1 MALLAGLK
9 RVVHQLSRWFCIAGM
24 WLVLPLMFLTVA
36 DVISRDFFNKPIPGV
51 FELSEYMLCVI
62 ILLGAAYTQQ
72 VKGHVSVD
80 FLTSRFPLKAR
91 RTIEVLTTLLCL
103 FMVTLVVWQGFVVG
117 LEETGVSDMLR
128 IPKGPF
134 MILVGAGGMLLWL
147 ELLIGLIE
155 SIARTSG
162 R

>member
-1 MALLAGLK
+1 MAQLEALR
-9 RVVHQLSRWFCIAGM
+9 RVVHQLSRWTCIAGM
-24 WLVLPLMFLTVA
+24 AFILPLMFLTVA
-36 DVISRDFFNKPIPGV
+36 DVISRDFFNKPLPGV

-91 RTIEVLTTLLCL
+91 MTIELLTTLLSL
-103 FMVTLVVWQGFVVG
+103 VMATLVVWQGFVVG

-128 IPKGPF
+128 IPKAPF
-134 MILVGAGGMLLWL
+134 MVLVGAGGIVLWL

-155 SIARTSG
+155 SIARASG

>member
-9 RVVHQLSRWFCIAGM
+9 RVIHQLSSAICIAGM
-24 WLVLPLMFLTVA
+24 WLVLPLMLLTVA

-72 VKGHVSVD
+72 KKGHVSVD

-91 RTIEVLTTLLCL
+91 KSIDVLTTLLSL
-103 FMVTLVVWQGFVVG
+103 SMVTLVVWQGFVVG
-117 LEETGVSDMLR
+117 FAETGVSDMLR
-128 IPKGPF
+128 IPKAPF
-134 MILVGAGGMLLWL
+134 MVLVGAGGILLWL
-147 ELLIGLIE
+147 ELAIGLIE
-155 SIARTSG
+155 SIARGSG

>member
-128 IPKGPF
+128 IPKAPF

>member
-128 IPKGPF
+128 IPKAPF

-155 SIARTSG
+155 SIARPSG

>member
-1 MALLAGLK
+1 
-9 RVVHQLSRWFCIAGM
+9 
-24 WLVLPLMFLTVA
+24 MFLTVA

>member
-24 WLVLPLMFLTVA
+24 WLVLPLMFLTVV
-36 DVISRDFFNKPIPGV
+36 DVISRDSFNKPIPGV

-91 RTIEVLTTLLCL
+91 RTIEVLTTLLSL
-103 FMVTLVVWQGFVVG
+103 FIVALVVWQGFVVG
-117 LEETGVSDMLR
+117 FEETGVSDMLR
-128 IPKGPF
+128 IPKAPF

-155 SIARTSG
+155 SIARASG

>member
-1 MALLAGLK
+1 
-9 RVVHQLSRWFCIAGM
+9 
-24 WLVLPLMFLTVA
+24 
-36 DVISRDFFNKPIPGV
+36 
-51 FELSEYMLCVI
+51 MLCVI

-128 IPKGPF
+128 IPKAPF

>member
-1 MALLAGLK
+1 MALLEGLK

-24 WLVLPLMFLTVA
+24 WLVLPLVFLTVA

-80 FLTSRFPLKAR
+80 FLTSRFPPKAR
-91 RTIEVLTTLLCL
+91 RAIEVLTTLLSL

-128 IPKGPF
+128 IPKAPF
-134 MILVGAGGMLLWL
+134 MILVGAGGTLLWL

-155 SIARTSG
+155 SIARASG

>member
-24 WLVLPLMFLTVA
+24 WLVLPLMFLTVV
-36 DVISRDFFNKPIPGV
+36 DVISRDSFNKPIPGV

-91 RTIEVLTTLLCL
+91 RTIEVLTTLLSL
-103 FMVTLVVWQGFVVG
+103 FIVTLVVWQGFVVG
-117 LEETGVSDMLR
+117 LGETGVSDMLR
-128 IPKGPF
+128 IPKAPF
-134 MILVGAGGMLLWL
+134 MALVGAGGMLLWL